1 MYAPNHACGERGSW
15 RKSPPP
21 MNDWT
26 VWAAE
31 RLISVASSQVV
42 GQRTCSFFLIQ
53 YFNQRCP
60 CSSRQHDGEMEVS
73 TAAQSKIKLRVC
85 KPLRSFLLLAAL
97 KKDLIII

>member
-42 GQRTCSFFLIQ
+42 GQRTCSFLSSHLSCVFA
-53 YFNQRCP
+53 CAVSP
-60 CSSRQHDGEMEVS
+60 CTIRRPS
-73 TAAQSKIKLRVC
+73 
-85 KPLRSFLLLAAL
+85 
-97 KKDLIII
+97 